1 MGAEYYEE
9 EVSTVFVAGFALD
22 STTREL
28 DNLCRF
34 MPGFV
39 NAKVDARKGKTLF
52 ARFDAQ
58 SSALSAISLLQGQAF
73 DRSNPA
79 EPMRAVLAKSNMKSD
94 KPGMSH
100 GGHAMVQYA
109 IGGQPP
115 PPTYPPVGAPQHGGP
130 PVYGGPQGRRP
141 RSQENPGEVD
151 TVACVGAREQG
162 YDDEAALHGFFASL
176 PGFITFKPNP
186 RMGGGFAKFD
196 SPSSAVQAVSMAVQQ
211 GVPAEMAK
219 SSMNGPYGGAGGAPA
234 QPPPPSIPPPPGH
247 GHGTKRPRMGENPNQ
262 VDTVASVGAAEQGID
277 EAGLQDFFSQIPG
290 FVMFKAN
297 PRMGGGFAKFESPA
311 HASEAVAIAQQQGV
325 PCDIAKSSMSGPGG
339 YSAAPVASYH
349 QQPPPPSYAPPA
361 KRHRAAE
368 NPGEVDTVAVVGAA
382 EQGVD
387 ELALQSFFMEQPG
400 FVAFKANPRMGG
412 GFAKFESP
420 ELASQCVGV
429 AQENGVPAEIAKS
442 SMAWVN

>member
-162 YDDEAALHGFFASL
+162 MTIAA
-176 PGFITFKPNP
+176 
-186 RMGGGFAKFD
+186 
-196 SPSSAVQAVSMAVQQ
+196 AVQQ